1 MEKAAE
7 LEKKTINPEFDYCR
21 DRIVCQDSRR
31 DRQVVAYS
39 LPERRENRRSRDTAE
54 KPGTLPVFFLRKMR
68 EVSRLFRSLIFP
80 EMRNK
85 SLQLAGA
92 EDGNQEPDPEDRREK
107 EAEEAEGGHP
117 EYPGA
122 HVRLDDEG

>member
-1 MEKAAE
+1 MKRIAEAPMEKAAE

-68 EVSRLFRSLIFP
+68 EVSRVFPQEVSLVFRLVSPVFVFILTG
-80 EMRNK
+80 RGK
-85 SLQLAGA
+85 
-92 EDGNQEPDPEDRREK
+92 
-107 EAEEAEGGHP
+107 
-117 EYPGA
+117 
-122 HVRLDDEG
+122 